1 MAAAGKNSSLPRKN
15 EGEIRMNTKK
25 LKHAVAACL
34 TAGAVAFLPAPKAE
48 AVDLGGVFDVLVP
61 VVGAYSAQLHALLD
75 MGSSAGLQNEMFSY
89 RLATGGGQY
98 RGPDAAIVDE
108 VMRRLLDKGDYAI
121 RRESLPF
128 RWAVSNDAEI
138 NAACDFSDGIIVNKG
153 LLDAIGGQRD
163 LLAATLSHEM
173 VHGLNQHVAY
183 INAEQTLVSAVV
195 QNFRMKQGTL
205 RDIVERAIPFATIKM
220 TNVAEEMEADQEGF
234 QLMTSAGYNPGGMA
248 AMFDVLVMGNGP
260 SFLEEFLLG
269 RINDHPNEQ
278 KRISRAAKWMSDY
291 GLGHVTVRNGSE
303 VWVNEQYLLT
313 AGATEALTA
322 PQHAFLIAGGLSKGF
337 HDCRLATM
345 WNFTPAGD
353 FLTDDDAYRYAR
365 AAVRGAGKTAALEGM
380 VNASYAADAKTS
392 KRTELTEAEEKL
404 RSHNERERAGALGKW
419 DKERVSRCAEN
430 VKTYRN
436 LGLHDLARFEAQRY
450 VDRKGSNDRQKN
462 WGLNE
467 LGRTFMGEGKY
478 EQAIPYLEQA
488 ITFNPK
494 DVYPYYNMGI
504 SYKHLGQYD
513 KAIACYEKAVAL
525 KPDYASVYNN
535 MGDTYRILGQYDKA
549 IACCEKAIA
558 LKQDYAYAYDTLG
571 ETYQDMGNRE
581 KARAYYEITLTLDP
595 DHEVTKKKLRAL
607 DEGE

>member
-1 MAAAGKNSSLPRKN
+1 
-15 EGEIRMNTKK
+15 MNTKK